1 MPSFLPMS
9 KPTQSVPP
17 QETPSPNHEA
27 GLHIKFLSQVD
38 QVEQSQITMM
48 KLNRVKGRS
57 GKVQSSYMLINK
69 KKIAS
74 IKIRASQK
82 IA

>member
-1 MPSFLPMS
+1 MS

-17 QETPSPNHEA
+17 QETPSPDHEVV
-27 GLHIKFLSQVD
+27 LHLESLSQVD
-38 QVEQSQITMM
+38 QVEQSHITMR

-57 GKVQSSYMLINK
+57 GKVQSSYMLTNK
-69 KKIAS
+69 KKITS
-74 IKIRASQK
+74 IKIRDFQK

>member
-1 MPSFLPMS
+1 MS

-27 GLHIKFLSQVD
+27 ALYLKFLSQVD
-38 QVEQSQITMM
+38 QVEQSQITMI

-57 GKVQSSYMLINK
+57 GKEQSSYMLINK
-69 KKIAS
+69 NKTAS

>member
-1 MPSFLPMS
+1 MS

-38 QVEQSQITMM
+38 QVEQSQITMI

-69 KKIAS
+69 NKTAS

>member
-1 MPSFLPMS
+1 MS

-27 GLHIKFLSQVD
+27 GLHLKFLSQVD
-38 QVEQSQITMM
+38 QVEQSQITMI

-69 KKIAS
+69 NKTTS